1 MVANAR
7 LEVDPLPAP
16 LTSRART
23 RDAARQLEGA
33 HSSVQGLFDTL
44 HAAREAKRLAGQEL
58 RRLSHGETDLLRAAV
73 AFAGAGIDAVL
84 KQLLEDTLGVLLDK
98 SAAARGK
105 LAAFAGALPKEE
117 PRLARAILTA
127 PSADA
132 KLREV
137 YLERL
142 TKGSL
147 QSEKELK
154 AVRDALGIA
163 EAGAFTDA
171 RLARHAAFFVARNE
185 IVHELDLRKPDGP
198 GDPSRRYRAMS
209 TCRDLANDALQLS
222 ADYIR
227 ATDALL

>member
-1 MVANAR
+1 
-7 LEVDPLPAP
+7 
-16 LTSRART
+16 
-23 RDAARQLEGA
+23 
-33 HSSVQGLFDTL
+33 LFDTL

-58 RRLSHGETDLLRAAV
+58 RRLSHGETDLLRAAI

-84 KQLLEDTLGVLLDK
+84 KQLLEDTLGVLLVK
-98 SAAARGK
+98 STAARGK
-105 LAAFAGALPKEE
+105 LDAFAGTLPKEE
-117 PRLARAILTA
+117 PALAKAILVA

-163 EAGAFTDA
+163 KTEGFTDA
-171 RLARHAAFFVARNE
+171 RLALHAGFFIARNE
-185 IVHELDLRKPDGP
+185 IVHELDLKKPDGP
-198 GDPSRRYRAMS
+198 GDPSRRYRAMK

-222 ADYIR
+222 ANYIKVI
-227 ATDALL
+227 DALV